1 MSRLLVEV
9 HIPPSRVEQ
18 ITLLIQK
25 LQIFL
30 FIALWLVDFFELV
43 YLLSNI
49 FIQRILLVY
58 TSKVRNSVVTR
69 LEGNLIPAETSH
81 HR

>member
-30 FIALWLVDFFELV
+30 FRALWLVDFFELV

-49 FIQRILLVY
+49 FIQRILLVD